1 MKRFEETQKR
11 LKLELEE
18 EERKKRE
25 KFDKEPSKTETNL
38 EIVQKSKP
46 GGGAK
51 GRKFEPKSK
60 ETTEDPIRISPP
72 PTSQRPVCFHI
83 KFINNK

>member
-25 KFDKEPSKTETNL
+25 KFEKEPSKADTNL
-38 EIVQKSKP
+38 EIVQKRKP
-46 GGGAK
+46 GGAK
-51 GRKFEPKSK
+51 TRKFEPKSK
-60 ETTEDPIRISPP
+60 ETTEDPLRISPP
-72 PTSQRPVCFHI
+72 PAQRPVCFTD
-83 KFINNK
+83 F